1 MDVEVIVMK
10 SNQTDFNKFL
20 QSVTSDLPPMRPL
33 PEIRELYRSQI
44 ASASNR
50 YLAGYEMRPAVVS
63 ETSPDLVVSLKQ
75 FLQDGIDLIRTF
87 AKAVVPPQPALCG
100 GMMTRGFG
108 GTSDKTRTVQK
119 QPFSIRVKLS
129 RGKNEIDVSVSPV
142 AAQSEL
148 ELFPFL
154 LTVIDL
160 DNGKTL
166 LDKKEFSRG
175 AAILRGV
182 EMGNYRILV
191 SHDEKTESLDLKVE
205 E

>member
-1 MDVEVIVMK
+1 MK
-10 SNQTDFNKFL
+10 SNQANFNEFL

-44 ASASNR
+44 ATACNR
-50 YLAGYEMRPAVVS
+50 YLTGYETHPAVVS

-87 AKAVVPPQPALCG
+87 AKAVVQPPQPALCG

-108 GTSDKTRTVQK
+108 GTSDKTRSVQK

-129 RGKNEIDVSVSPV
+129 KGKNGIDVSISPIV
-142 AAQSEL
+142 AQSEL

>member
-1 MDVEVIVMK
+1 MK
-10 SNQTDFNKFL
+10 SNQANFNEFL

-44 ASASNR
+44 ATACNR
-50 YLAGYEMRPAVVS
+50 YLTGYETHPAVVS

-87 AKAVVPPQPALCG
+87 AKAVVQPPQPALCG

-108 GTSDKTRTVQK
+108 GTSDKTRSVQK

-129 RGKNEIDVSVSPV
+129 KGKNGIDVSISPIV
-142 AAQSEL
+142 AQSEL

-191 SHDEKTESLDLKVE
+191 SHDEKAESLDLKVE

>member
-1 MDVEVIVMK
+1 MK
-10 SNQTDFNKFL
+10 SNQADFNEFL
-20 QSVTSDLPPMRPL
+20 QRVMSDLPPMRPL

-44 ASASNR
+44 ASACSR
-50 YLAGYEMRPAVVS
+50 YLAEYETRPAVVS
-63 ETSPDLVVSLKQ
+63 ETSPDLTVSLKQ
-75 FLQDGIDLIRTF
+75 FLRDGMDLIRTF
-87 AKAVVPPQPALCG
+87 AKAVVQPLQPALCG

-108 GTSDKTRTVQK
+108 GTADKTQSVQK
-119 QPFSIRVKLS
+119 QPFSIRVKLAK
-129 RGKNEIDVSVSPV
+129 GENGIDVSISPV

-154 LTVIDL
+154 LTVNDL
-160 DNGKTL
+160 DDGKTL

-191 SHDEKTESLDLKVE
+191 SHDGETESLDLKVAE
-205 E
+205 